1 LIEVLFL
8 HPEKYTMIKP
18 AVKDETS
25 RLRMVVLGLADDFGG
40 TPSLH
45 DVYDPKSKEHI
56 VAGTYPDQE
65 SISHEMHHLEEVFHK
80 YDVKL
85 LRPDNIP
92 GVNQIFARDIGF
104 VIDNTFVE
112 PNIIENRYNETFG
125 IKNIINQIPVENVV
139 RVGPEVRIEGGD
151 VKPWKNLIFVGYSE
165 EEDFNKY
172 IVSRTNKAGVEF
184 LKDQFPNRKVQA
196 FELNK
201 SDDYAKDNA
210 LHLDCCFQPIGENQ
224 AILYK
229 GGFKNQRDI
238 DFLINYFGEE
248 NIIEINQEEMY
259 FMYSNIFSISPEV
272 ILSCESFT
280 RLNDE
285 LESRGF
291 TVEKIKYIEIAKME
305 GLLRCSTMPII
316 RD

>member
-1 LIEVLFL
+1 
-8 HPEKYTMIKP
+8 MIKP

-25 RLRMVVLGLADDFGG
+25 RLRTVVLGLADDFGG

-45 DVYDPKSKEHI
+45 DVYDPKSREHI
-56 VAGTYPDQE
+56 VAGTYPDQA
-65 SISHEMHHLEEVFHK
+65 SITREMCHLEEVFHK
-80 YDVKL
+80 YEVKL

-92 GVNQIFARDIGF
+92 GVNQVFARDIGF
-104 VIDNTFVE
+104 VIDNIFVE

-125 IKNIINQIPVENVV
+125 IKNIINQIPTENVV

-151 VKPWKNLIFVGYSE
+151 VKPWKDRIFVGYSGD
-165 EEDFNKY
+165 EDFNKY
-172 IVSRTNKAGVEF
+172 IVSRTNKEGVKF
-184 LKDQFPNRKVQA
+184 LKEQFPNRKIHA

-229 GGFKNQRDI
+229 GGFKNQQDV
-238 DFLINYFGEE
+238 DFLIEYFGEE
-248 NIIEINQEEMY
+248 NIIEINQKEMY

-272 ILSCESFT
+272 IISCESFT
-280 RLNDE
+280 RLNNE
-285 LESRGF
+285 LEARGF

>member
-1 LIEVLFL
+1 
-8 HPEKYTMIKP
+8 MIIP
-18 AVKDETS
+18 AVKNETS
-25 RLRMVVLGLADDFGG
+25 RLRTVVLGLADDFGG

-56 VAGTYPDQE
+56 VAGTYPDQD

-80 YDVKL
+80 YGVKL

-125 IKNIINQIPVENVV
+125 IKSIIDQIPLENVV

-151 VKPWKNLIFVGYSE
+151 VKPWNDKIFVGYSE
-165 EEDFNKY
+165 DEDFYKFT
-172 IVSRTNKAGVEF
+172 VSRTNKAGVKF
-184 LKDQFPNRKVQA
+184 LEDQFPDRKVHA

-229 GGFKNQRDI
+229 GGFKNQRDV
-238 DFLINYFGEE
+238 DFLVDYFGEE

-259 FMYSNIFSISPEV
+259 FMYSNIFSISPKV

-285 LESRGF
+285 LEARGF
-291 TVEKIKYIEIAKME
+291 TVEKIKYIEIDKME
-305 GLLRCSTMPII
+305 GLFRCSTMPII

>member
-1 LIEVLFL
+1 
-8 HPEKYTMIKP
+8 MIKP
-18 AVKDETS
+18 FVKNETS
-25 RLRMVVLGLADDFGG
+25 RLRTVVLGLASDFGG

-45 DVYDPKSKEHI
+45 DVYDPKSREHI
-56 VAGTYPDQE
+56 IAGTYPDQK
-65 SISHEMHHLEEVFHK
+65 SICKEMSHLEEVFHK

-85 LRPDNIP
+85 LRPDNIE

-104 VIDNTFVE
+104 VIDDTFIE

-125 IKNIINQIPVENVV
+125 IKNIIDQIPLENVV

-151 VKPWKNLIFVGYSE
+151 VKPWNDRIFVGYSE
-165 EEDFNKY
+165 DEDFNKFM
-172 IVSRTNKAGVEF
+172 VSRTNKEGVAF
-184 LKDQFPNRKVQA
+184 LKEQFPDRTVHA
-196 FELNK
+196 FELKK
-201 SDDYAKDNA
+201 SDENAKDNA

-229 GGFKNQRDI
+229 GGFKNQEDVE
-238 DFLINYFGEE
+238 FLINYFGKE
-248 NIIEINQEEMY
+248 NIIEISQDEMY

-272 ILSCESFT
+272 IISCESFT

-305 GLLRCSTMPII
+305 GLLRCSTMPIL

>member
-1 LIEVLFL
+1 
-8 HPEKYTMIKP
+8 MIKP
-18 AVKDETS
+18 AVRNETS
-25 RLRMVVLGLADDFGG
+25 RLRTVVLGLADDFGG

-56 VAGTYPDQE
+56 LAGTYPDQA
-65 SISHEMHHLEEVFHK
+65 SISHEMKHLEEVFHK
-80 YDVKL
+80 YGVKL

-125 IKNIINQIPVENVV
+125 IKNIIDQIPVENVV

-151 VKPWKNLIFVGYSE
+151 VKPWNELIFVGYSE
-165 EEDFNKY
+165 DEDFNKY
-172 IVSRTNKAGVEF
+172 TVSRTNKEGVKF
-184 LKDQFPNRKVQA
+184 LREQFPHRTVHA

-229 GGFKNQRDI
+229 GGFKNQKDV
-238 DFLINYFGEE
+238 DFLFEYFGEE
-248 NIIEINQEEMY
+248 NIIEIDQDEMY
-259 FMYSNIFSISPEV
+259 FMYSNIFSISPDV

-280 RLNDE
+280 RLNIE

-305 GLLRCSTMPII
+305 GLLRCSTMPIV

>member
-1 LIEVLFL
+1 
-8 HPEKYTMIKP
+8 MIKP
-18 AVKDETS
+18 AVKNETS
-25 RLRMVVLGLADDFGG
+25 RLRTVVLGLADDFGG

-56 VAGTYPDQE
+56 VAGTYPDQD
-65 SISHEMHHLEEVFHK
+65 SICHEMHHLEEVFHK

-85 LRPDNIP
+85 LRPDNIS

-125 IKNIINQIPVENVV
+125 IKNIIDQIPAENVV

-151 VKPWKNLIFVGYSE
+151 VKPWNDLIFVGYSE
-165 EEDFNKY
+165 DEDFNKFT
-172 IVSRTNKAGVEF
+172 VSRTNKAGVKF
-184 LKDQFPNRKVQA
+184 LEKQFPNRKVHA

-229 GGFKNQRDI
+229 GGFKNKQDV
-238 DFLINYFGEE
+238 DFLVNYFGEE
-248 NIIEINQEEMY
+248 NIIEISQEEMY

-272 ILSCESFT
+272 IISCESFT

-285 LESRGF
+285 LEARGF

-305 GLLRCSTMPII
+305 GLLRCSTMPIV